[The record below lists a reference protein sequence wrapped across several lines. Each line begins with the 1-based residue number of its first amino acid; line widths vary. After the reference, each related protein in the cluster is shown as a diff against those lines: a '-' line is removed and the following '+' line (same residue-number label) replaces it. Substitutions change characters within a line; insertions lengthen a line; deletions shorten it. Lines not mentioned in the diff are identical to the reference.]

1 MAKVSF
7 SDLIVFEN
15 DDFVLV
21 NKPCGIATLDDRA
34 SETNLLQMARE
45 VYEDIQACHR
55 LDKETSGT
63 LAFAK
68 NPEAYR
74 HLAMQ
79 FERRKVNK
87 IYHAICDGVVDFK
100 DKLFDA
106 GITTLN
112 KGIVRIDKKDGK
124 PAQTLFNTLE
134 VYRQHTLVEARPI
147 TGRMHQIRIHLS
159 FQKSPITGDETYGGK
174 PLYLSS
180 LKRKFNLKKESEEQ
194 PIMERVALHARALEF
209 SLMNDERINV
219 ESPYPKD
226 LDVSIKQLRKN
237 S

>member
-1 MAKVSF
+1 MAKIDF

-21 NKPCGIATLDDRA
+21 NKPCGIATLEDRS
-34 SETNLLQMARE
+34 SETNLLLLARE
-45 VYEDIQACHR
+45 AYGDIQACHR

-87 IYHAICDGVVDFK
+87 IYHAICDGVHDFK

-106 GITTLN
+106 GIAVLN
-112 KGIVRIDKKDGK
+112 KGVVRIDKKDGK

-134 VYRQHTLVEARPI
+134 VYHQHTLVEARPI

-159 FQKSPITGDETYGGK
+159 FQKAPITGDETYGGK

-180 LKRKFNLKKESEEQ
+180 LKRKFNLKKETEEK
-194 PIMERVALHARALEF
+194 PIMNRVALHARALEF
-209 SLMNDERINV
+209 SLMNDERIIV

-226 LDVSIKQLRKN
+226 LEVSIKQLRKN